1 MLDALREFETS
12 ARDAEV
18 ALFYFAG
25 HGAQIN
31 GANFLLPVGSQIQGD
46 ADVVDEAI
54 DATTVLRRIEAT
66 RARVGLVILDACRD
80 NPYPGSMRSAARG
93 LARMP
98 APTGTIVAYAT
109 APGSTADDG
118 SGSHGV
124 YTSALARQLVIPG
137 LDIKEVFDRAA
148 QEVERVTGGRQKPR
162 EEIGLRGRFVL
173 QEVPPADAAVPPPA
187 AAEQSGGSSPAAAVA
202 LAAAPEPASAS
213 ASAQAAREPAES
225 RPATDALV
233 SMPAPRKPPERP
245 PAWLTASATPAS
257 TSPTAS
263 GNGGAGV
270 DPAPS
275 RAYGGLLVAAIRPN
289 IVYAAQSETNFEIE
303 VFVTT
308 RPDGRISS
316 VRITRPSA
324 SRVWDDAVV
333 RALEKTERLP
343 PDLNGQVPALIARE
357 GLLVTLRPRDLAR

>member
-1 MLDALREFETS
+1 
-12 ARDAEV
+12 
-18 ALFYFAG
+18 
-25 HGAQIN
+25 
-31 GANFLLPVGSQIQGD
+31 
-46 ADVVDEAI
+46 
-54 DATTVLRRIEAT
+54 
-66 RARVGLVILDACRD
+66 
-80 NPYPGSMRSAARG
+80 
-93 LARMP
+93 
-98 APTGTIVAYAT
+98 
-109 APGSTADDG
+109 
-118 SGSHGV
+118 
-124 YTSALARQLVIPG
+124 
-137 LDIKEVFDRAA
+137 
-148 QEVERVTGGRQKPR
+148 
-162 EEIGLRGRFVL
+162 
-173 QEVPPADAAVPPPA
+173 
-187 AAEQSGGSSPAAAVA
+187 
-202 LAAAPEPASAS
+202 
-213 ASAQAAREPAES
+213 
-225 RPATDALV
+225 
-233 SMPAPRKPPERP
+233 MPAPRKPPERP